1 MVLCYPT
8 RDTSP
13 IIIHI
18 PMETNENA
26 FLRNEIPVITADCGR
41 LHPPDSSCLELAAS
55 CQLAS
60 KERLNRV
67 FCHAFCH
74 TCAPLVRGRTLLT

>member
-41 LHPPDSSCLELAAS
+41 LHPPDSSCLELA
-55 CQLAS
+55 
-60 KERLNRV
+60 
-67 FCHAFCH
+67 
-74 TCAPLVRGRTLLT
+74 